1 MNKRGLNLNQ
11 SFLEI
16 KIDVM
21 VRVLGKH
28 INEVNEEQ

>member
-1 MNKRGLNLNQ
+1 MNKLGLNLNQ

-21 VRVLGKH
+21 VRVLSKY